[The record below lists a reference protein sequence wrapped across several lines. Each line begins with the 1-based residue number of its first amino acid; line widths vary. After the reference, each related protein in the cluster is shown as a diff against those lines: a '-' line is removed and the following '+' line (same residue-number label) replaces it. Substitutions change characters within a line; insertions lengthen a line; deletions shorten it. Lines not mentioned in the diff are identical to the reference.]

1 MLRQSGLFTLCL
13 IFCFCCFC
21 IGCAINPITGEED
34 LMFYP
39 EGKDIAIGKKYAP
52 EVEKQLDGKIG
63 NQDLQDYVDRIG
75 QKIARVSQRPDL
87 EYHFVALRDKST
99 NAIALP
105 GGYVF
110 VLRGMLEKL
119 TSESQLAA
127 LLGHEI
133 AHVVARDSMAALSRQ
148 RAVDVLMVAAIAGRA
163 PDEAVRAAGM
173 TRLFLDLRYSRE
185 DERQAD
191 LAGLAYM
198 TAAGYDPHGAVELI
212 QILEDEHA
220 VKQIEFFS
228 THPSPRNRRQY
239 LTQEIENK
247 YSGLAGLK
255 TGSRDYHSNVLQPL
269 TGAAPSEVEGSVSDA
284 PVECFRLLRPNRTA
298 AAPISTPGKEPPC
311 LAAVSGLLLGG
322 CAGCAGLSLSF
333 CLAILAVGASV
344 AEIAGHYSIKE
355 QFAAALALH
364 GPKKTFLAALLTD

>member
-1 MLRQSGLFTLCL
+1 MLRQSGLFTLGL
-13 IFCFCCFC
+13 IFCFC

-52 EVEKQLDGKIG
+52 EVEKQLDGKIA

-75 QKIARVSQRPDL
+75 QRIARASQRPDL
-87 EYHFVALRDKST
+87 EYHFVALQDKST
-99 NAIALP
+99 NAFALP

-148 RAVDVLMVAAIAGRA
+148 HVVDVLMVAAIAGRA
-163 PDEAVRAAGM
+163 PGEAVRAASL

-185 DERQAD
+185 DEREAD

-198 TAAGYDPHGAVELI
+198 TAAGYDPHGAAELI
-212 QILEDEHA
+212 ESLENEHTI
-220 VKQIEFFS
+220 KQIEFFS

-239 LTQEIENK
+239 ITQEIENK
-247 YSGLAGLK
+247 YSHLGGLK
-255 TGSRDYHSNVLQPL
+255 TGKEDYHSHVLQPL
-269 TGAAPSEVEGSVSDA
+269 TGK
-284 PVECFRLLRPNRTA
+284 RP
-298 AAPISTPGKEPPC
+298 K
-311 LAAVSGLLLGG
+311 
-322 CAGCAGLSLSF
+322 
-333 CLAILAVGASV
+333 
-344 AEIAGHYSIKE
+344 
-355 QFAAALALH
+355 
-364 GPKKTFLAALLTD
+364 

>member
-1 MLRQSGLFTLCL
+1 MVVKIIMLRQSGLLTLGFVL
-13 IFCFCCFC
+13 CFCA
-21 IGCAINPITGEED
+21 GCAINPITGEED

-39 EGKDIAIGKKYAP
+39 EDKDIAIGKKYAP
-52 EVEKQLDGKIG
+52 EVEKQLSGRIA
-63 NQDLQDYVDRIG
+63 NEDLQNYIDRIG

-87 EYHFVALRDKST
+87 EYHFVALQDEST

-110 VLRGMLEKL
+110 VLRGMLKKL

-148 RAVDVLMVAAIAGRA
+148 HAVDILMVAAIAGQA
-163 PDEAVRAAGM
+163 PGEAVRAASL

-198 TAAGYDPHGAVELI
+198 TAAGYDPHGAAELI

-220 VKQIEFFS
+220 IKQIEFFS

-247 YSGLAGLK
+247 YSRLTGLK
-255 TGSRDYHSNVLQPL
+255 TGRQDYHSHVLQPL
-269 TGAAPSEVEGSVSDA
+269 TGK
-284 PVECFRLLRPNRTA
+284 RP
-298 AAPISTPGKEPPC
+298 K
-311 LAAVSGLLLGG
+311 
-322 CAGCAGLSLSF
+322 
-333 CLAILAVGASV
+333 
-344 AEIAGHYSIKE
+344 
-355 QFAAALALH
+355 
-364 GPKKTFLAALLTD
+364 

>member
-1 MLRQSGLFTLCL
+1 MVMKIIMLRQSGLLTLGFVL
-13 IFCFCCFC
+13 CFCA
-21 IGCAINPITGEED
+21 GCAINPITGEED

-39 EGKDIAIGKKYAP
+39 EDKDIAIGKKYAP
-52 EVEKQLDGKIG
+52 EVEKQLSGRIA
-63 NQDLQDYVDRIG
+63 NEDLQNYIDRIG

-87 EYHFVALRDKST
+87 EYHFVALQDEST

-119 TSESQLAA
+119 TSEAQLAA

-148 RAVDVLMVAAIAGRA
+148 HAVDVLMVAAIAGRA
-163 PDEAVRAAGM
+163 PGEAVRAASL

-198 TAAGYDPHGAVELI
+198 TAAGYDPHGAAELI

-247 YSGLAGLK
+247 YSSLTGLK
-255 TGSRDYHSNVLQPL
+255 TGSQDYHSHVLQPL
-269 TGAAPSEVEGSVSDA
+269 TGK
-284 PVECFRLLRPNRTA
+284 RP
-298 AAPISTPGKEPPC
+298 K
-311 LAAVSGLLLGG
+311 
-322 CAGCAGLSLSF
+322 
-333 CLAILAVGASV
+333 
-344 AEIAGHYSIKE
+344 
-355 QFAAALALH
+355 
-364 GPKKTFLAALLTD
+364 

>member
-1 MLRQSGLFTLCL
+1 MVVKIIMLRQSGLLTLGFVL
-13 IFCFCCFC
+13 CFCA
-21 IGCAINPITGEED
+21 GCAINPITGEED

-39 EGKDIAIGKKYAP
+39 EDKDIAIGKKYAP
-52 EVEKQLDGKIG
+52 EVEKQLSGRIA
-63 NQDLQDYVDRIG
+63 NEDLQNYIDRIG

-87 EYHFVALRDKST
+87 EYHFVALGDEST
-99 NAIALP
+99 NAVALP

-119 TSESQLAA
+119 TSEAQLAA

-148 RAVDVLMVAAIAGRA
+148 HAVDVLMVAAIAGRA
-163 PDEAVRAAGM
+163 PGEAVRAASL

-198 TAAGYDPHGAVELI
+198 TAAGYDPHGAAELI

-220 VKQIEFFS
+220 IKQIEFFS

-247 YSGLAGLK
+247 YSSLTGLK
-255 TGSRDYHSNVLQPL
+255 TGRQDYHSHVLQPL
-269 TGAAPSEVEGSVSDA
+269 TGK
-284 PVECFRLLRPNRTA
+284 RP
-298 AAPISTPGKEPPC
+298 K
-311 LAAVSGLLLGG
+311 
-322 CAGCAGLSLSF
+322 
-333 CLAILAVGASV
+333 
-344 AEIAGHYSIKE
+344 
-355 QFAAALALH
+355 
-364 GPKKTFLAALLTD
+364 

>member
-1 MLRQSGLFTLCL
+1 MLRQSGLFTLGIVL
-13 IFCFCCFC
+13 CFCA
-21 IGCAINPITGEED
+21 GCAINPITGEED

-39 EGKDIAIGKKYAP
+39 EDKDIAIGKKYAP
-52 EVEKQLDGKIG
+52 EVEKQLDGRIA
-63 NQDLQDYVDRIG
+63 NEDLQNYIDRIG

-87 EYHFVALRDKST
+87 EYHFVALQDEST
-99 NAIALP
+99 NAFALP

-133 AHVVARDSMAALSRQ
+133 AHVVARHSMAALSRQ
-148 RAVDVLMVAAIAGRA
+148 HVLDALMVAAIAGRA
-163 PDEAVRAAGM
+163 PGETVRAASL

-185 DERQAD
+185 DEREAD

-212 QILEDEHA
+212 QSLEDEHT

-239 LTQEIENK
+239 IAQEIENK
-247 YSGLAGLK
+247 YSHLAGLK
-255 TGSRDYHSNVLQPL
+255 TGKEEYHSHVLQPL
-269 TGAAPSEVEGSVSDA
+269 TGR
-284 PVECFRLLRPNRTA
+284 RL
-298 AAPISTPGKEPPC
+298 K
-311 LAAVSGLLLGG
+311 
-322 CAGCAGLSLSF
+322 
-333 CLAILAVGASV
+333 
-344 AEIAGHYSIKE
+344 
-355 QFAAALALH
+355 
-364 GPKKTFLAALLTD
+364 

>member
-1 MLRQSGLFTLCL
+1 MVVKIIMLRQSGLLTLGFVL
-13 IFCFCCFC
+13 CFCA
-21 IGCAINPITGEED
+21 GCAINPITGEED

-39 EGKDIAIGKKYAP
+39 EDKDIAIGKKYAP
-52 EVEKQLDGKIG
+52 EVEKQLSGRIA
-63 NQDLQDYVDRIG
+63 NEDLQNYIDRIG

-87 EYHFVALRDKST
+87 EYHFVALGDEST
-99 NAIALP
+99 NAVALP

-119 TSESQLAA
+119 TSEAQLAA

-148 RAVDVLMVAAIAGRA
+148 HAIDILMVAAIAGQS
-163 PDEAVRAAGM
+163 PGEAVRAASL

-198 TAAGYDPHGAVELI
+198 TAAGYDPHGAAELI

-220 VKQIEFFS
+220 IKQIEFFS

-247 YSGLAGLK
+247 YSRLTGLK
-255 TGSRDYHSNVLQPL
+255 TGRQDYHSHVLQPL
-269 TGAAPSEVEGSVSDA
+269 TGK
-284 PVECFRLLRPNRTA
+284 RP
-298 AAPISTPGKEPPC
+298 K
-311 LAAVSGLLLGG
+311 
-322 CAGCAGLSLSF
+322 
-333 CLAILAVGASV
+333 
-344 AEIAGHYSIKE
+344 
-355 QFAAALALH
+355 
-364 GPKKTFLAALLTD
+364 

>member
-1 MLRQSGLFTLCL
+1 LLPLKQNILYNKEHRDFQIEVFIVVKIIMLRQSGLFTLCL
-13 IFCFCCFC
+13 IFCFCV
-21 IGCAINPITGEED
+21 GCVINPITGEED

-52 EVEKQLDGKIG
+52 EVEKQLDGRIG
-63 NQDLQDYVDRIG
+63 NQNLQDYVDRIG
-75 QKIARVSQRPDL
+75 QRIARVSQRPDL
-87 EYHFVALRDKST
+87 EYHFVALGDEST

-148 RAVDVLMVAAIAGRA
+148 HAVDVLMVAAIAGGA
-163 PDEAVRAAGM
+163 PGEAVRAASI

-255 TGSRDYHSNVLQPL
+255 TGSQEYQSNVLQPL
-269 TGAAPSEVEGSVSDA
+269 TG
-284 PVECFRLLRPNRTA
+284 RRPR
-298 AAPISTPGKEPPC
+298 
-311 LAAVSGLLLGG
+311 
-322 CAGCAGLSLSF
+322 
-333 CLAILAVGASV
+333 
-344 AEIAGHYSIKE
+344 
-355 QFAAALALH
+355 
-364 GPKKTFLAALLTD
+364 